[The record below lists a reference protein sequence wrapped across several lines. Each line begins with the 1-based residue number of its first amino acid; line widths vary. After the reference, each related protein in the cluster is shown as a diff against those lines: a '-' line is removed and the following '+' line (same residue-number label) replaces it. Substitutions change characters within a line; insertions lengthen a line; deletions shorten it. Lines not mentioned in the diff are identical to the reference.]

1 VAFEL
6 SPGSSGWTESVLHT
20 FNGAD
25 GQYLSAGFTAD
36 KRGNLYSTTPNG
48 GSFGGGTVFELV
60 RGTRG
65 WKYKA
70 LYNFECNTEVHTGGE
85 ASAAP
90 IFDAKGNLY
99 GTNPCNSYKDGLV
112 YELVRH
118 KDGSSTYKDLW
129 DFTDGLDGGKPAGA
143 LVFDKAGNL
152 YGTTE
157 IGGKYDKG
165 TVFKLAPTVRGQ
177 WKESVL
183 HSFKGGTSD
192 GNYPYSTLIFD
203 AAGNL
208 YGTTYDGGS
217 SSCAGYGCGTV
228 FKLTPI
234 SGGRWKEKILYAF
247 TGSTDGAH
255 PDRGSL
261 VMDASGNLYGTT
273 VLGGRETAYSK
284 DLAAAWC
291 LRSLPEAAFERKL
304 NLHQGGS
311 RSAGLRQG
319 GGFSERCHPERFVRS
334 LIPR

>member
-1 VAFEL
+1 
-6 SPGSSGWTESVLHT
+6 
-20 FNGAD
+20 
-25 GQYLSAGFTAD
+25 
-36 KRGNLYSTTPNG
+36 
-48 GSFGGGTVFELV
+48 
-60 RGTRG
+60 
-65 WKYKA
+65 
-70 LYNFECNTEVHTGGE
+70 
-85 ASAAP
+85 
-90 IFDAKGNLY
+90 
-99 GTNPCNSYKDGLV
+99 V

-273 VLGGRETAYSK
+273 VLGGQGN
-284 DLAAAWC
+284 C
-291 LRSLPEAAFERKL
+291 LQQGSGCGVVFEI
-304 NLHQGGS
+304 
-311 RSAGLRQG
+311 A
-319 GGFSERCHPERFVRS
+319 P
-334 LIPR
+334 